1 MIFLSATCQALLA
14 FVLAVACASKTR
26 GRASFAG
33 FTDAVVALGRVPRP
47 WAIWAAA
54 GIVALEGVTVPALLV
69 PGWGSAGLS
78 VAAVLLTG
86 FTYVVARAVRDG
98 SAVACRCFG
107 GSGDH
112 APGRAQ
118 LVRNAVLLVAV
129 VVAAPGV
136 PGAGSLSWQGWFA
149 AWLIGAVC
157 AVVVVT
163 GDEVAALL
171 RPSRRAPAPASAA
184 APTARPH
191 EAI

>member
-14 FVLAVACASKTR
+14 FVFAVACASKTR

-33 FTDAVVALGRVPRP
+33 FTDAVVTLGRVPRP
-47 WAIWAAA
+47 WAIWVAA
-54 GIVALEGVTVPALLV
+54 GIVALEGATVPTLLV

-78 VAAVLLTG
+78 VAAVLLAG
-86 FTYVVARAVRDG
+86 FTYAVARAVRDG

-112 APGRAQ
+112 APGPAR
-118 LVRNAVLLVAV
+118 LVRNALLLVAV
-129 VVAAPGV
+129 LLAVPGV

-157 AVVVVT
+157 ALVVVT
-163 GDEVAALL
+163 GDEVVALL
-171 RPSRRAPAPASAA
+171 RPAHQAPAPAS
-184 APTARPH
+184 TARPH
-191 EAI
+191 EAV